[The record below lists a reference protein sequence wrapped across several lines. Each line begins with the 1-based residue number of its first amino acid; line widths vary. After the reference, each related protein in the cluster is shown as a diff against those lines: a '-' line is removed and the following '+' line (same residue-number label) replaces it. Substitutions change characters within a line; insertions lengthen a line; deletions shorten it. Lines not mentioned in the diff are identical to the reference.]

1 MSGDVFKDGFQTAQK
16 TDKRV
21 KFIETVKRADKRV
34 DVFKGFFK
42 SARRALEGLI
52 LRGCF
57 KTARKTNMR
66 VELFQNM
73 FSNRSNDE

>member
-42 SARRALEGLI
+42 SARRA
-52 LRGCF
+52 
-57 KTARKTNMR
+57 
-66 VELFQNM
+66 
-73 FSNRSNDE
+73 